1 MILPGSTRWYFR
13 LRNKKSGRHSMLPLF
28 LVSAAT
34 IGFEIALT
42 RAFAVATWSAYGYW
56 VISIVLAGF
65 AVSGVVL
72 ALAEA
77 WFERHA
83 RAALAWLPA
92 ALILAIGFGAFA
104 ADLDPFNPLR
114 LQNPATF
121 GDEFLN
127 ILLYYACLLPAFVL
141 AGLFVGLSFI
151 AAPGNLGRVYAADLL
166 GAGCG
171 ALAILAAM
179 YAVPPFFLPL
189 VLLVPVALA
198 ARGRLP
204 AIAAGVAL
212 LAAGTP
218 LLFANPGQFS
228 EFKAIYAPLHV
239 PGSRVVETRLSPRGL
254 FMVLDDFT
262 ERVDIDVSNDAAMLG
277 MGGPP
282 RALGLYRDGDRLAAL
297 VPAHGA
303 DASFAPSELDAL
315 PYMLVA
321 HPRVLLIG
329 ASGGWRIL
337 EAKKLGAASIT
348 TVEPDAELRRAARLA
363 GPVSA
368 ESPVAAARSGRWDI
382 IDIAP
387 DFLDANPPN
396 ASAFAA
402 EAMATYLRHLRPDG
416 ILSIPVSIREFPAY
430 TLRVLATARLALR
443 KTGIADPAAHLLVYR
458 SAWNARVLVAA
469 TPFDAARIKAARKF
483 CDDRSFDISFYQGMD
498 AVAARADIYNDLPPV
513 SFEKGEVETG
523 GGPHDA
529 IADEAPATV
538 AGEPTDSSR
547 AFDLSPI
554 TLDRPF
560 FYDVLRLDRLGT
572 ILRRIELLPQA
583 ELGPLVNLAV
593 LAQAAAIALLVL
605 VLPLLAGRRLRGH
618 GTGRAAVYFAAL
630 GLGFLFVELV
640 LIQDASVYLGDA
652 TLGFAVVLAGMLIA
666 AGLGSLASGSVGRPR
681 RAVWI
686 VAIVV
691 VAWAAAMQ
699 LGAWPAMLAT
709 LGWPLAA
716 RAALVL
722 IASAPIA
729 FGMGMP
735 FPLGLGRVGRGPF
748 LPWAWALN
756 GAFSVVATPLANLL
770 ALERGFAVVLSAAAL
785 FYGVAALSFPRARS
799 ES

>member
-1 MILPGSTRWYFR
+1 
-13 LRNKKSGRHSMLPLF
+13 MLPLF
-28 LVSAAT
+28 IVSAST

-65 AVSGVVL
+65 AVSGVAL
-72 ALAEA
+72 ALAEG

-83 RAALAWLPA
+83 RQVLAWLPA
-92 ALILAIGFGAFA
+92 AIVLAIGFGAFA

-114 LQNPATF
+114 LQNPVTF

-127 ILLYYACLLPAFVL
+127 ILLYYVCLLPAFVL

-151 AAPGNLGRVYAADLL
+151 VAPERLGQVYAADLL

-179 YAVPPFFLPL
+179 YVVPPFLLPAA
-189 VLLVPVALA
+189 LLVPVAFA

-212 LAAGTP
+212 LVAGAP
-218 LLFANPGQFS
+218 LLFANPGTFS

-239 PGSRVVETRLSPRGL
+239 PHSRVVARWLSPRGL
-254 FMVLDDFT
+254 YMVLDDFT

-277 MGGPP
+277 MSGPP
-282 RALGLYRDGDRLAAL
+282 RALGLYRDGNRLAAL
-297 VPAHGA
+297 APAHGA
-303 DASFAPSELDAL
+303 NLGFVPSELDAL
-315 PYMLVA
+315 PYRLIA

-329 ASGGWRIL
+329 ASGGWHML
-337 EAKKLGAASIT
+337 EARRLGAASIT
-348 TVEPDAELRRAARLA
+348 TVEPDPALRRAARVV

-368 ESPVAAARSGRWDI
+368 ASPVAAARRGRWDI
-382 IDIAP
+382 IDIAS
-387 DFLDANPPN
+387 DFLKADPPN

-402 EAMATYLRHLRPDG
+402 QAMAVYLRHLRPGG
-416 ILSIPVSIREFPAY
+416 ILSVPVSIREFPAY
-430 TLRVLATARLALR
+430 TLRILATARLALHEA
-443 KTGIADPAAHLLVYR
+443 GIADPAAHLLVYR
-458 SAWNARVLVAA
+458 SAWNARVLVSP
-469 TPFDAARIKAARKF
+469 TPFSAARIAVAKKF
-483 CDDRSFDISFYQGMD
+483 CDNRSFDVSFYKGMNV
-498 AVAARADIYNDLPPV
+498 VAARANIYNDLPPV
-513 SFEKGEVETG
+513 SFTKGQVQTG
-523 GGPHDA
+523 GGPQDA
-529 IADEAPATV
+529 IANEAPAAI
-538 AGEPTDSSR
+538 AGKPTGSGR

-554 TLDRPF
+554 TLNRPF
-560 FYDVLRLDRLGT
+560 FYDVLRLGQIGL
-572 ILRRIELLPQA
+572 ILKRIELLPQP

-593 LAQAAAIALLVL
+593 LVQATAIALVVL
-605 VLPLLAGRRLRGH
+605 VLPLAAGRRLRGR

-630 GLGFLFVELV
+630 GLGFLSVELV
-640 LIQDASVYLGDA
+640 LIQYASVYLDDA

-666 AGLGSLASGSVGRPR
+666 AGLGSLASARIGRPH
-681 RAVWI
+681 RAVVI
-686 VAIVV
+686 AALCVI
-691 VAWAAAMQ
+691 AWALAMR

-709 LGWPLAA
+709 LGWPLAL

-722 IASAPIA
+722 LAASPVA
-729 FGMGMP
+729 FAMGLP

-770 ALERGFAVVLSAAAL
+770 ALERGFAVVLSVAAL
-785 FYGVAALSFPRARS
+785 LYGVAALSFPARRS

>member
-1 MILPGSTRWYFR
+1 
-13 LRNKKSGRHSMLPLF
+13 MLPLF

-34 IGFEIALT
+34 VGFEIALT
-42 RAFAVATWSAYGYW
+42 RAFAVSTWSAYGYW

-72 ALAEA
+72 ALAEV

-92 ALILAIGFGAFA
+92 ALILAIGLGAFA

-127 ILLYYACLLPAFVL
+127 ILLYYVCLLPAFVL

-151 AAPGNLGRVYAADLL
+151 AAPERLGSVYAADLL

-171 ALAILAAM
+171 ALAILAVM
-179 YAVPPFFLPL
+179 YAVPPFSLPL
-189 VLLVPVALA
+189 VLLLPVALA
-198 ARGRLP
+198 ARGRLA
-204 AIAAGVAL
+204 AIAAGIAL
-212 LAAGTP
+212 IAAGAP
-218 LLFANPGQFS
+218 LLLANPGRFS

-239 PGSRVVETRLSPRGL
+239 PGSRVVATMLSPRGL

-297 VPAHGA
+297 VPAHGG
-303 DASFAPSELDAL
+303 DVGFAPSELDAL
-315 PYMLVA
+315 PYALIA

-337 EAKKLGAASIT
+337 EARKLGAASIT
-348 TVEPDAELRRAARLA
+348 TVEPDAALRQAARLA
-363 GPVSA
+363 GPVSG
-368 ESPVAAARSGRWDI
+368 ESPVAAARQGPWDI
-382 IDIAP
+382 VDIAG
-387 DFLDANPPN
+387 DFLDADPPN

-402 EAMATYLRHLRPDG
+402 EAMATYLRHLRKGG

-443 KTGIADPAAHLLVYR
+443 EAGIADPPTHLLVYR
-458 SAWNARVLVAA
+458 SAWNARVLVSS
-469 TPFDAARIKAARKF
+469 TPFDAARIAVARKF
-483 CDDRSFDISFYQGMD
+483 CDDRSFDVSFYPGMD
-498 AVAARADIYNDLPPV
+498 AAAARADIYNDLPPV
-513 SFEKGEVETG
+513 SFETGEVETG

-529 IADEAPATV
+529 IADEAPATI
-538 AGEPTDSSR
+538 AGRATDSSR

-560 FYDVLRLDRLGT
+560 FYDVLRLDRLGV

-593 LAQAAAIALLVL
+593 LAQATAIALLVL
-605 VLPLLAGRRLRGH
+605 VLPLLAGRRLRDGH
-618 GTGRAAVYFAAL
+618 RGRAGAGRAAVYFASL

-666 AGLGSLASGSVGRPR
+666 AGLGSLASGVVDRPR

-686 VAIVV
+686 AALCV
-691 VAWAAAMQ
+691 VAWAVAMR

-709 LGWPLAA
+709 LGWRLPA

-722 IASAPIA
+722 LAAGPIA
-729 FGMGMP
+729 FAMGMP

-785 FYGVAALSFPRARS
+785 LYGLAALSFPGARS